1 MPDIVVALKNITKRF
16 PGVTANNGI
25 NFELH
30 KGEIHTLL
38 GENGAGKTTL
48 MNILDGIYYPD
59 GGEIY
64 IDGQK
69 ADIHNPADAMANG
82 IGMIH
87 QHFMLVDTLTVL
99 ENVVLGLKSQKLFV
113 NKKAVAGK
121 IRAISDRY
129 NLGID
134 PYTRIWQL
142 SVGEQQRIEII
153 KTLFKGARILILDEP
168 TAVLT
173 PQEVRTS
180 FDIYRQMIHEGKSII
195 FISHKLNEVMEI
207 SDRITVLRHGEVIG
221 TVKRAETSKGE
232 LANMM
237 VGREILFRLKRKP
250 LKRKKKILRVEN
262 VRALDDKSL
271 PALNGVTF
279 DVYGGEIFGLAGV
292 SGNGQ
297 KILSQVITGLRK
309 VTSGNIFI
317 EDINITNANAKKIA
331 EHGTNYVPPD
341 RLKVGLVPN
350 LSTLDNA
357 ILRRYNKPPISNNY
371 FINYREAA
379 DYTDELIK
387 EYDIKVPRKEAPVK
401 LLSGGNMQKLI
412 LAREISENPELLV
425 VVHPT
430 RGLDIGA
437 TELIR
442 KELLKERDNGVA
454 ILLISED
461 LDEIFMIS
469 DRIGVIYEGQILG
482 IVNIEDAEIKK
493 IGLLMA
499 GLKDKSTA

>member
-30 KGEIHTLL
+30 RGEIHTLL

-59 GGEIY
+59 GGGIY
-64 IDGQK
+64 IDGKK

-99 ENVVLGLKSQKLFV
+99 ENVVLGLKSQKLYI

-121 IRAISDRY
+121 IRTISDRY

-142 SVGEQQRIEII
+142 SVGEQQKIEII

-195 FISHKLNEVMEI
+195 FISHKLSEVMEI

-221 TVKRAETSKGE
+221 TAKRAETSKGE

-250 LKRKKKILRVEN
+250 LKRKKKILRAEN
-262 VRALDDKSL
+262 VRALDDKGL

-297 KILSQVITGLRK
+297 KILSQAITGLRK
-309 VTSGNIFI
+309 VISGNIFI
-317 EDINITNANAKKIA
+317 DNIK
-331 EHGTNYVPPD
+331 D
-341 RLKVGLVPN
+341 RK
-350 LSTLDNA
+350 S
-357 ILRRYNKPPISNNY
+357 
-371 FINYREAA
+371 
-379 DYTDELIK
+379 
-387 EYDIKVPRKEAPVK
+387 
-401 LLSGGNMQKLI
+401 
-412 LAREISENPELLV
+412 V
-425 VVHPT
+425 V
-430 RGLDIGA
+430 
-437 TELIR
+437 
-442 KELLKERDNGVA
+442 
-454 ILLISED
+454 
-461 LDEIFMIS
+461 
-469 DRIGVIYEGQILG
+469 
-482 IVNIEDAEIKK
+482 
-493 IGLLMA
+493 
-499 GLKDKSTA
+499 